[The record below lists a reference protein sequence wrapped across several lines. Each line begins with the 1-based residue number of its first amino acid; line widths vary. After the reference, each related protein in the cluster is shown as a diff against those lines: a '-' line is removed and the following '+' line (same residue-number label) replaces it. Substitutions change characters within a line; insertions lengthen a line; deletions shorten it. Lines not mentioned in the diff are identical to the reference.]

1 MTSFTHYKQFL
12 FFTQVKCYRSQA
24 SKILQSERQQEL
36 KQGQCK
42 GDGKSGKSYH
52 KSTFLVDGAC
62 RRAVDRSSDT
72 QWQTGVPIPPSRGL
86 KIRPERCDQKA
97 EYEADKKIKRK
108 EAQPETAVPQTHVI
122 LIFL

>member
-24 SKILQSERQQEL
+24 SKILQSERQQ

-42 GDGKSGKSYH
+42 GDRKCGKSYH

-62 RRAVDRSSDT
+62 RRAVDWSSDT

-86 KIRPERCDQKA
+86 KIRPERCGQKA

-108 EAQPETAVPQTHVI
+108 EAQPETTVPQTHVI